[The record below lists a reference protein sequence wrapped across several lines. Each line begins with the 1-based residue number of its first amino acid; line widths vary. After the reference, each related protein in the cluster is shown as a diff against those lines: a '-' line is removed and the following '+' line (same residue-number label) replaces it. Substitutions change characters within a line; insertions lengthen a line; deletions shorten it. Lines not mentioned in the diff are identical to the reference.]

1 MGDLMFIAFGLRSA
15 KIFNF
20 LHLTTIPRLKMFP
33 LVNNSAPLPVT
44 VTEDYF
50 YTCQHLCV

>member
-44 VTEDYF
+44 VTEAYF